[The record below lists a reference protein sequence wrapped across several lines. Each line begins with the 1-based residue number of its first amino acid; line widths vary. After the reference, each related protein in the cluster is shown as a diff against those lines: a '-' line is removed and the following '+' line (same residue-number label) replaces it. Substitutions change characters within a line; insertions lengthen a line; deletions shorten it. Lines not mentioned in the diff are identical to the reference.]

1 MPTQNVNLTD
11 ELESLV
17 KKQVTGGFY
26 NNASEVHRAALA
38 AMARKEE
45 VRQARIERLKAE
57 ALKGVDALEAGEF
70 QVTENEEQM
79 DALLD
84 HSYERA
90 MQALENRDSER
101 VA

>member
-11 ELESLV
+11 ELEAFV
-17 KKQVTGGFY
+17 KKQVQGGFY

-38 AMARKEE
+38 AMARREE

-57 ALKGVDALEAGEF
+57 AQKGVDALDRGEF
-70 QVTENEEQM
+70 QVTESEEQL

-84 HSYERA
+84 RSYE
-90 MQALENRDSER
+90 QALEVLGDRDSDR

>member
-11 ELESLV
+11 ELESFV

-38 AMARKEE
+38 SMARTEE

-57 ALKGVDALEAGEF
+57 AQKGVDAIEAGEF
-70 QVTENEEQM
+70 QVTENEEQL

-90 MQALENRDSER
+90 MQRLKDSDAER
-101 VA
+101 VV

>member
-11 ELESLV
+11 ELEAFV
-17 KKQVTGGFY
+17 KKQVKGGFY

-38 AMARKEE
+38 SMARQEE
-45 VRQARIERLKAE
+45 ERQLRIERLKVE
-57 ALKGVDALEAGEF
+57 AQKGVDAVEAGEF
-70 QVTENEEQM
+70 QTIENDEQL

-90 MQALENRDSER
+90 MQVLENRDSER
-101 VA
+101 VV